1 MMGPLL
7 LALSP
12 LCLGMAL
19 LLLRLG
25 LYKRGEERILER
37 LGRAY
42 RAVRSANARRDWLDP
57 LLQRAGLAHA
67 DFSPR
72 PWLLGWLTLALLA
85 GLLAGWVAALM
96 VLFGLPLLGHFY
108 LAWRCRRRLQQIV
121 QQLPGLLDYSVR
133 SLKAGRT
140 LNEAVLGGVDSTREP
155 LRSAML
161 RVRRNVQLGVPLEDA
176 VNEFAELYGQAELRM
191 FALGLRINQ
200 RHGGNASELMENLI
214 KLIREHEQ
222 GDRQLRAMTGET
234 RITAWILGAL
244 PLAMVG
250 YFLFA
255 NPTYLLAMWHDRSGQ
270 LMLLFAFALQA
281 VGCLVLWRMMRSL

>member
-19 LLLRLG
+19 LLWRLG
-25 LYKRGEERILER
+25 LYKRGEERVLQR
-37 LGRAY
+37 LGRAFHML
-42 RAVRSANARRDWLDP
+42 RMGSARRDWLDP

-67 DFSPR
+67 EFAPR
-72 PWLLGWLTLALLA
+72 PWLAAWLALTLAA
-85 GLLAGWVAALM
+85 GLLGGWVAALM
-96 VLFGLPLLGHFY
+96 ACLGLPLLGHFY
-108 LAWRCRRRLQQIV
+108 LSWRSRRRLRQII
-121 QQLPGLLDYSVR
+121 QQLPGLLDYGVR

-140 LNEAVLGGVDSTREP
+140 LNEAVLGGIDSTREP

-176 VNEFAELYGQAELRM
+176 VSEFAELYRQDELRM

-200 RHGGNASELMENLI
+200 RHGGNASELLENLI

-234 RITAWILGAL
+234 RITALILGAL

-250 YFLFA
+250 YFLLA
-255 NPTYLLAMWHDRSGQ
+255 NPGYLLAMWRDSHGQ
-270 LMLLFAFALQA
+270 MLLLFAFALQV

>member
-19 LLLRLG
+19 LLVRLG
-25 LYKRGEERILER
+25 LHKRGEERVLQR
-37 LGRAY
+37 LGQAY
-42 RAVRSANARRDWLDP
+42 RSLRVGSVRHDWFDP
-57 LLQRAGLAHA
+57 LLHRAGLTQGRLPLRGALA
-67 DFSPR
+67 V
-72 PWLLGWLTLALLA
+72 WLVASLLA
-85 GLLAGWVAALM
+85 ALAAGWVAGLM
-96 VLFGLPLLGHFY
+96 LLLGLPLLAY
-108 LAWRCRRRLQQIV
+108 LYLSWRCRYRLRQII

-133 SLKAGRT
+133 SLKSGRT
-140 LNEAVLGGVDSTREP
+140 LNDAVLGGIESTREP

-176 VNEFAELYGQAELRM
+176 VGELAELYGQNELRL

-214 KLIREHEQ
+214 KLIREQEQ
-222 GDRQLRAMTGET
+222 GERQLRAMTGET

-255 NPTYLLAMWHDRSGQ
+255 NPGYLLAMWNDGHGR

-281 VGCLVLWRMMRSL
+281 IGCLVLWRMMRSL

>member
-1 MMGPLL
+1 MGPLL

-19 LLLRLG
+19 LLVRLG
-25 LYKRGEERILER
+25 LHKRGEERVLQR
-37 LGRAY
+37 LGQAY
-42 RAVRSANARRDWLDP
+42 RSLRVGSVRHDWFDP
-57 LLQRAGLAHA
+57 LLHRAGLTQGRLPLRGALA
-67 DFSPR
+67 V
-72 PWLLGWLTLALLA
+72 WLVASLLA
-85 GLLAGWVAALM
+85 ALAAGWVAGLM
-96 VLFGLPLLGHFY
+96 LLLGLPLLAY
-108 LAWRCRRRLQQIV
+108 LYLSWRCRYRLRQII

-133 SLKAGRT
+133 SLKSGRT
-140 LNEAVLGGVDSTREP
+140 LNDAVLGGIESTREP

-176 VNEFAELYGQAELRM
+176 VGELAELYGQNELRL

-214 KLIREHEQ
+214 KLIREQEQ
-222 GDRQLRAMTGET
+222 GERQLRAMTGET

-255 NPTYLLAMWHDRSGQ
+255 NPGYLLAMWNDGHGR

-281 VGCLVLWRMMRSL
+281 IGCLVLWRMMRSL

>member
-1 MMGPLL
+1 MGPLL

-19 LLLRLG
+19 LLVRLG
-25 LYKRGEERILER
+25 LRKRGEERVLQR
-37 LGRAY
+37 LGQAY
-42 RAVRSANARRDWLDP
+42 RSLRVGSVRHDWFDP
-57 LLQRAGLAHA
+57 LLHRAGLTQGRLPLRGALA
-67 DFSPR
+67 V
-72 PWLLGWLTLALLA
+72 WLVASLLA
-85 GLLAGWVAALM
+85 ALAAGWVAGLM
-96 VLFGLPLLGHFY
+96 LLLGLPLLAY
-108 LAWRCRRRLQQIV
+108 LYLSWRCRYRLRQII

-133 SLKAGRT
+133 SLKSGRT
-140 LNEAVLGGVDSTREP
+140 LNDAVLGGIESTREP

-176 VNEFAELYGQAELRM
+176 VGELAELYGQNELRL

-214 KLIREHEQ
+214 KLIREQEQ
-222 GDRQLRAMTGET
+222 GERQLRAMTGET

-255 NPTYLLAMWHDRSGQ
+255 NPGYLLAMWNDGHGR

-281 VGCLVLWRMMRSL
+281 IGCLVLWRMMRSL